1 MISVGNY
8 WRDPH
13 HLSDFYKRS
22 IFLPRIDN
30 EILTEDSYRFKNNF
44 KRLHK
49 LILIGGP
56 DDGVISPWE
65 SRYYKYLF
73 GLYLAFAMIELSNAK
88 TQYFP
93 L

>member
-8 WRDPH
+8 WKDPH

-30 EILTEDSYRFKNNF
+30 EILTEDSDRFKNNF
-44 KRLHK
+44 KRLRK

-65 SRYYKYLF
+65 SRYSYILLDF
-73 GLYLAFAMIELSNAK
+73 
-88 TQYFP
+88 T
-93 L
+93 